1 MRKSLILI
9 SIVIIVCSTVMNM
22 RAVNLHS
29 IYALRPDDPEAMYF
43 TPDNFGFKADGKS
56 DVSEALQTAI
66 NKVKTERN
74 FGILFVPEGKYR
86 ISRTIYVPPRR
97 PDHRLRQ
104 EKA

>member
-1 MRKSLILI
+1 
-9 SIVIIVCSTVMNM
+9 MNM

-43 TPDNFGFKADGKS
+43 TPDNFGVKADGKS